1 MDWQAFLATYGT
13 TVPYLCHVR
22 ETYSSRNIA
31 SLGAFWCP
39 HILRGDGFF
48 SHGPATSSEETGA
61 ETAPPCS
68 GKIFADRRQTCPA
81 VHLCLSPRSQT
92 PRRQPTPKWNQRA
105 RRITTRGVAPRPA
118 TRATRAPRRLA
129 CLPAAKAPPPSR
141 LPASKAHVR
150 RAVSRALAAA
160 GLPAHRAPEQRGVD
174 SGHHQ
179 APAVQE
185 PDPRSETKA
194 VFGSRPPG
202 PTQSRLCLFGCQTL
216 SFSSSF

>member
-118 TRATRAPRRLA
+118 TRATTAPSFKGARTPRRLA
-129 CLPAAKAPPPSR
+129 CAGRGRPAGAPRTRAAWSGQWTPP
-141 LPASKAHVR
+141 
-150 RAVSRALAAA
+150 
-160 GLPAHRAPEQRGVD
+160 G
-174 SGHHQ
+174 
-179 APAVQE
+179 
-185 PDPRSETKA
+185 T
-194 VFGSRPPG
+194 SRPGARPA
-202 PTQSRLCLFGCQTL
+202 
-216 SFSSSF
+216 

>member
-68 GKIFADRRQTCPA
+68 GKIFADRRQT
-81 VHLCLSPRSQT
+81 
-92 PRRQPTPKWNQRA
+92 
-105 RRITTRGVAPRPA
+105 APREQPE
-118 TRATRAPRRLA
+118 
-129 CLPAAKAPPPSR
+129 LPAA
-141 LPASKAHVR
+141 KAHVR

-160 GLPAHRAPEQRGVD
+160 GLPAHRAPEQRG
-174 SGHHQ
+174 HHQ

-185 PDPRSETKA
+185 PDPLSQRKA

-202 PTQSRLCLFGCQTL
+202 PTQSSPTVRTTTARILPGCAG
-216 SFSSSF
+216 

>member
-105 RRITTRGVAPRPA
+105 QDNDEGRGAAPRERPE
-118 TRATRAPRRLA
+118 
-129 CLPAAKAPPPSR
+129 LPAAKAHTYAAPSR
-141 LPASKAHVR
+141 VRWPRPACRRTAHPSSVDTR
-150 RAVSRALAAA
+150 HHHRTSRSGAR
-160 GLPAHRAPEQRGVD
+160 PA
-174 SGHHQ
+174 
-179 APAVQE
+179 
-185 PDPRSETKA
+185 
-194 VFGSRPPG
+194 
-202 PTQSRLCLFGCQTL
+202 
-216 SFSSSF
+216 